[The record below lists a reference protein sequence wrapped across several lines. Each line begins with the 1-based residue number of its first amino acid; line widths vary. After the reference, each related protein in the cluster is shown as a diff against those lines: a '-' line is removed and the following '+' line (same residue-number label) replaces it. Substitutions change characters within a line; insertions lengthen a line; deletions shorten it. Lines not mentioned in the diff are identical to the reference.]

1 MQYRLNSAILFA
13 LITSITISQT
23 MEETF
28 HALPVS
34 IEPSTKAI
42 SSSDPTLAS
51 EIEELN
57 KLSRAFVS
65 LETPNQIPPPP
76 APVNPKRS
84 VQINKMRESGNASYK
99 KGSYTDAVKMYDLAI
114 RMASERPAWEAS
126 GLVREELSALYNN
139 RAQAW
144 MSQQMWP
151 EAANDAELSV
161 ELKKV
166 GNVKGWWR
174 RGQSLKEM
182 GRYEDAGEWV
192 KNGLDFERAGPEKQ
206 GVGELEALYR
216 DLQAML
222 AKT

>member
-1 MQYRLNSAILFA
+1 
-13 LITSITISQT
+13 

-34 IEPSTKAI
+34 IDPKTKAI

-51 EIEELN
+51 EIEQLN
-57 KLSRAFVS
+57 KLNRAFVS
-65 LETPNQIPPPP
+65 LDTPNQVPPPP

-99 KGSYTDAVKMYDLAI
+99 KGAYDEAVKMYDMAI
-114 RMASERPAWEAS
+114 RMASERPGWEAS

-139 RAQAW
+139 RAQAM

-151 EAANDAELSV
+151 EAANDAEMSV

-174 RGQSLKEM
+174 RGQSLREM
-182 GRYEDAGEWV
+182 GRYEDASDWV
-192 KNGLDFERAGPEKQ
+192 KNGLDFERQGPEKQ
-206 GVGELEALYR
+206 AVGELEALYR
-216 DLQAML
+216 DLQAAL
-222 AKT
+222 NKT